1 MSKKVIGTKYG
12 IEITR
17 PWNNEMYDHNDKVG
31 ELLKIELENTLGEI
45 YDNGNCSK
53 DELNE
58 FSKVISYSYGDGY
71 DVESM
76 YPLIKDSIDDLQNY
90 QLAEDIEWLVK
101 KNLIVTPKI
110 GFVGYGK

>member
-17 PWNNEMYDHNDKVG
+17 PWNNEMYDHNDKVAQ
-31 ELLKIELENTLGEI
+31 LLKIQLRNKLESV
-45 YDNGNCSK
+45 YKNGKCTK

-58 FSKVISYSYGDGY
+58 VSSIFSYKYGDGF
-71 DVESM
+71 DVKSM
-76 YPLIKDSIDDLQNY
+76 YSEIIREVEDLQNY
-90 QLAEDIEWLVK
+90 QLAEDIEWYVK
-101 KNLIVTPKI
+101 RNLIVTPKI